1 MTRILWLF
9 VAACALFVASCEDEI
24 TPPNN
29 NNTEQGGEQGD
40 ENGNENGGE
49 NGDENQGENG
59 GENGNENQGENGNEN
74 GDDKEWSEPLPE
86 ADYAIAGRITA
97 SEFVNFADGR
107 RNDYISFY
115 DELNGYVL
123 YIDLYTDESNA
134 FLPSGDYPLA
144 DGFDNCAYREYTY
157 FTPTPSSDL
166 VRFTE
171 GWVSVIADEN
181 DPSGYTL
188 HKIRAYFTMTTGE
201 TVSLDYT
208 GTLIAH

>member
-24 TPPNN
+24 TSPNN
-29 NNTEQGGEQGD
+29 NNTEQGGDQ
-40 ENGNENGGE
+40 GGE
-49 NGDENQGENG
+49 NGDENGDENGGENG

-97 SEFVNFADGR
+97 SEFVNFVDGR

-157 FTPTPSSDL
+157 FTPTPNSDL

-208 GTLIAH
+208 GTLIVH